1 MFSTEPL
8 TEKER
13 AGGSRQEKS
22 FQANHVNIFKMLH
35 SNPEEGKQAQRG
47 KPCSRCHANKWPN
60 WDELA
65 VGLLTSGAL
74 PLEEPS

>member
-1 MFSTEPL
+1 MKWSE
-8 TEKER
+8 
-13 AGGSRQEKS
+13 GNMISRRNKIDE
-22 FQANHVNIFKMLH
+22 VNIFKMLH

-47 KPCSRCHANKWPN
+47 KACSRCHANKWPN